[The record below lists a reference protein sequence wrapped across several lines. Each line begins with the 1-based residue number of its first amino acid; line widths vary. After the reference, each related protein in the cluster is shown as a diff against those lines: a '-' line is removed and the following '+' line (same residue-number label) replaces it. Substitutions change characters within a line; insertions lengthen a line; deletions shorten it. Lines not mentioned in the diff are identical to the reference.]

1 MSKGTITLIF
11 IILII
16 MAAGAV
22 LIING
27 SGTVVIAPQVTDQSS
42 STDLIASSTDSSTAT
57 TTIDITSPVAGNQW
71 LGGGT
76 YTVTWNGGLDNTVS
90 LMLVD
95 KSLESSGGSVSK
107 VWSTDGIPNTG
118 TYSFSIPLNLNGT
131 YRFYINDS
139 RSYGWSDYFS
149 ITSTTT
155 TTSTPASS
163 STRH

>member
-1 MSKGTITLIF
+1 MSKGTLAL
-11 IILII
+11 ILIVI
-16 MAAGAV
+16 ACGAGV
-22 LIING
+22 VLLIING

-42 STDLIASSTDSSTAT
+42 STNLIASSTDSSTAT

-118 TYSFSIPLNLNGT
+118 TYSFSVPSNLNGT

-139 RSYGWSDYFS
+139 QSYGWSDYFS
-149 ITSTTT
+149 ITPTSTTP
-155 TTSTPASS
+155 TTST
-163 STRH
+163 STSTGR